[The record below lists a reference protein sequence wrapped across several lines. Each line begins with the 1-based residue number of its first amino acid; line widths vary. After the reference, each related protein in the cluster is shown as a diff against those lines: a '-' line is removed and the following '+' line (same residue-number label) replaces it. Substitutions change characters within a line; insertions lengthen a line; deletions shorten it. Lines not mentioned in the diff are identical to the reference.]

1 MDLEGGCDCCHVH
14 LHKSPTQILRSI
26 ARRNAE
32 ARTKDN
38 RYKEEKKAI
47 KDSMV
52 LMHCCL
58 LRMGIRWSLMLYTS
72 SECQS
77 SMENFGIVSSSQ

>member
-1 MDLEGGCDCCHVH
+1 MDLEGGYDCCHVH

-38 RYKEEKKAI
+38 RYKEEKKSH
-47 KDSMV
+47 KDSIV

-58 LRMGIRWSLMLYTS
+58 LRMGICWSLMLYTS